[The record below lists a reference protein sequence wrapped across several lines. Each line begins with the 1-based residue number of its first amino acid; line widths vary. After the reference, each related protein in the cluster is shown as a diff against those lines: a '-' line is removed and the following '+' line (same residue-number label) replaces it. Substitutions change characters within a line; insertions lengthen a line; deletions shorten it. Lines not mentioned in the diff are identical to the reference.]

1 MKQNE
6 KRCGELND
14 RIRQAVRE
22 TDGQILYSEGGQMIL
37 PAWFY
42 IGNGKTRSAKE
53 AWGEE
58 TSWFQSVESSWDT
71 ESPEYETT
79 TEMTKRQLIRQ
90 MKRYDPAFDCPAETL
105 ASNCEITA
113 VDSAGYVTE
122 IQIGNRL
129 MSGEDFRYALELP
142 SACFKIAFESNQVQ
156 IRVYGRGHGVG
167 FDQYGANRQA
177 KEGKNYE
184 QLLQYYLTGVKVGE

>member
-1 MKQNE
+1 
-6 KRCGELND
+6 
-14 RIRQAVRE
+14 
-22 TDGQILYSEGGQMIL
+22 
-37 PAWFY
+37 
-42 IGNGKTRSAKE
+42 
-53 AWGEE
+53 
-58 TSWFQSVESSWDT
+58 
-71 ESPEYETT
+71 
-79 TEMTKRQLIRQ
+79 MTKRQLIRQ

-113 VDSAGYVTE
+113 VDRAGYVTE

>member
-1 MKQNE
+1 M
-6 KRCGELND
+6 
-14 RIRQAVRE
+14 
-22 TDGQILYSEGGQMIL
+22 

-71 ESPEYETT
+71 ES
-79 TEMTKRQLIRQ
+79 
-90 MKRYDPAFDCPAETL
+90 
-105 ASNCEITA
+105 SNCEITA

>member
-1 MKQNE
+1 M
-6 KRCGELND
+6 
-14 RIRQAVRE
+14 
-22 TDGQILYSEGGQMIL
+22 

-79 TEMTKRQLIRQ
+79 TKMTKRQLIRQ

>member
-1 MKQNE
+1 M
-6 KRCGELND
+6 
-14 RIRQAVRE
+14 
-22 TDGQILYSEGGQMIL
+22 
-37 PAWFY
+37 
-42 IGNGKTRSAKE
+42 
-53 AWGEE
+53 
-58 TSWFQSVESSWDT
+58 
-71 ESPEYETT
+71 
-79 TEMTKRQLIRQ
+79 
-90 MKRYDPAFDCPAETL
+90 
-105 ASNCEITA
+105 
-113 VDSAGYVTE
+113 TE

-142 SACFKIAFESNQVQ
+142 SACFKIAFESNRVQ

>member
-1 MKQNE
+1 M
-6 KRCGELND
+6 
-14 RIRQAVRE
+14 
-22 TDGQILYSEGGQMIL
+22 

-90 MKRYDPAFDCPAETL
+90 MKRYDSAFDCPAETL

-142 SACFKIAFESNQVQ
+142 SACFKNS
-156 IRVYGRGHGVG
+156 
-167 FDQYGANRQA
+167 
-177 KEGKNYE
+177 
-184 QLLQYYLTGVKVGE
+184 L